1 MNEDK
6 TACQC
11 GNCRHYDGIGDRCVI
26 RPSNKQYRIRWMGCG
41 WCREFGTMP
50 IRGFTVHGCTS
61 TTAHFCPKCG
71 KPLTEEAWTELERRI
86 EGNDGTTD

>member
-26 RPSNKQYRIRWMGCG
+26 RPGRRNKTVVCG
-41 WCREFGTMP
+41 LWK
-50 IRGFTVHGCTS
+50 
-61 TTAHFCPKCG
+61 PKPDKPG
-71 KPLTEEAWTELERRI
+71 KEASV
-86 EGNDGTTD
+86 

>member
-26 RPSNKQYRIRWMGCG
+26 RLSNKQ
-41 WCREFGTMP
+41 
-50 IRGFTVHGCTS
+50 
-61 TTAHFCPKCG
+61 
-71 KPLTEEAWTELERRI
+71 L
-86 EGNDGTTD
+86 